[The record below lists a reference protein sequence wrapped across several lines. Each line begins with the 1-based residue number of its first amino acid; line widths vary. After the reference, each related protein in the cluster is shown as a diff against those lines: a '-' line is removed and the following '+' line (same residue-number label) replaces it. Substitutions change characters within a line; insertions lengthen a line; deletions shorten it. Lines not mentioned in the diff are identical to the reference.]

1 MLPSV
6 WAADAEP
13 EPDWEAIADRFNS
26 YIDPAAWQPPPWTAD
41 QLQTMQALLEMA
53 CDG

>member
-13 EPDWEAIADRFNS
+13 KPDWEAIADRFNAF
-26 YIDPAAWQPPPWTAD
+26 IDPAAWGPPPWSAD
-41 QLQTMQALLEMA
+41 QVATLALVLEMA
-53 CDG
+53 TDE